1 MTATELS
8 AVAGVVLSLVF
19 SYIPGVKN
27 WFDGL
32 ESGYKQAVMGGV
44 LIVVTSAIFGLAC
57 YGVIVTVECTQA
69 GALGL
74 VMALIAALVGNQSV
88 YLITKKGGT
97 KQELSVLRAQLVMAL
112 RRIDRLQQ

>member
-8 AVAGVVLSLVF
+8 AIAGVVLSLVF

-32 ESGYKQAVMGGV
+32 ESVFKQAVMGGV
-44 LIVVTSAIFGLAC
+44 LIFVTGVIFGLAC
-57 YGVIVTVECTQA
+57 YGVIVAVECTQA

-74 VMALIAALVGNQSV
+74 IMALIAALAGNQST
-88 YLITKKGGT
+88 YLITKKH
-97 KQELSVLRAQLVMAL
+97 
-112 RRIDRLQQ
+112 